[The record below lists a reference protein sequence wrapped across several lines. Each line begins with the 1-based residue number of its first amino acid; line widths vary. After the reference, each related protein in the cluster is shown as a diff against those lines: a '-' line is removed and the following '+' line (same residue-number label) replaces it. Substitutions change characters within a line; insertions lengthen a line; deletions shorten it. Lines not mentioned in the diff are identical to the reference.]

1 MKTFSKQI
9 LSFFLFLFF
18 GVIYA
23 GEVVFIPGWLTET
36 AQDGSY
42 EACLRKLYPGKKI
55 TVLTWQSNSVK
66 MDRVIE
72 NADAFADSV
81 TEYIGKKPEG
91 ERSELILIGHSMG
104 GRIVAK
110 TASSLAENGITVGRI
125 VLLGAAVDFDIDLN
139 DMIRCSREPVINVF
153 SRNDSVLKYLYG
165 NWKQKFAIGF
175 SGAEKPPRDH
185 FIEYRLVASAPEIS
199 NLRLTNATLE
209 SVVHLAQIYFNELD
223 RINRG
228 EAKPYSPQY
237 DYSGVVVKKSF
248 LSIPSEWTI
257 PPVFKMDLRDSY
269 ADWLLAKTDV
279 RWTTGRKTGKPKE
292 HCITVYFIFDQYG
305 RIASWSLWRAQLE
318 RRFNDIRDRIKP
330 IFDPVPSGV
339 SADNASAPE

>member
-1 MKTFSKQI
+1 MKTFSKQV
-9 LSFFLFLFF
+9 LSFFLFVLF
-18 GVIYA
+18 GMIYA
-23 GEVVFIPGWLTET
+23 GEVVFIPGWLTEN
-36 AQDGSY
+36 AQNGSY
-42 EACLRKLYPGKKI
+42 EASLQKLYPGKKI

-66 MDRVIE
+66 MDRVVE
-72 NADAFADSV
+72 NADAFAEDV
-81 TEYIGKKPEG
+81 AEYIGKKPEG
-91 ERSELILIGHSMG
+91 ERSELVLIGHSMG

-110 TASSLAENGITVGRI
+110 TASSLAENSIMVGQI

-175 SGAEKPPRDH
+175 SGAETPPREH
-185 FIEYRLVASAPEIS
+185 FVEYRLVASAPEMS
-199 NLRLTNATLE
+199 NLRLANATIE
-209 SVVHLAQIYFNELD
+209 SFVHLAQIYFNELD
-223 RINRG
+223 RIIRG
-228 EAKPYSPQY
+228 EVKPYSPQY

-257 PPVFKMDLRDSY
+257 PPVFKMDLLDSY

-279 RWTTGRKTGKPKE
+279 RWKTGRKTENPKE

-305 RIASWSLWRAQLE
+305 RIASWSLWRASLE
-318 RRFNDIRDRIKP
+318 RRFNVIRDQIKP
-330 IFDPVPSGV
+330 VSDPVAFGV
-339 SADNASAPE
+339 SADDAPAPE

>member
-1 MKTFSKQI
+1 MKSFSKQV
-9 LSFFLFLFF
+9 LSFFLFILFC
-18 GVIYA
+18 VIYA

-175 SGAEKPPRDH
+175 SGAEKPLRDH
-185 FIEYRLVASAPEIS
+185 FVEYRLVASAPEIS

-223 RINRG
+223 KINRG
-228 EAKPYSPQY
+228 EVKPYSPQY

-257 PPVFKMDLRDSY
+257 PPVFKMDLLDSY

-305 RIASWSLWRAQLE
+305 RIASWSLWRAFQE
-318 RRFNDIRDRIKP
+318 RRFNEIRGQIKSIP
-330 IFDPVPSGV
+330 DSAPFGM
-339 SADNASAPE
+339 SADDASAPE